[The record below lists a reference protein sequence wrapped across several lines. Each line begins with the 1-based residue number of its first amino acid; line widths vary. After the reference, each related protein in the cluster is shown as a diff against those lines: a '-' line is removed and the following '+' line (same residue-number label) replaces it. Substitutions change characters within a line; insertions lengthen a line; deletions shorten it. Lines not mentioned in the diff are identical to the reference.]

1 MSPKG
6 KLKIIPL
13 GGVEEIGKNI
23 YVLEYADDIV
33 ILDCGSIFPKED
45 MLGIDLVIPDVTYL
59 QRNRDKIRGIL
70 VTHGHEDHI
79 GAIPY
84 VVKQLGGVVPIYGT
98 RLTLALIELKL
109 KEHRAMPNVALH
121 TIVHGS
127 SEKIGAF
134 DVDFIKMSHSI
145 AGAVSMAIKCPV
157 GTVVF
162 TGDFKVDY
170 TPVDGELMDFQKL
183 AELGKRGVLALLMD
197 STNVERPGYTM
208 SEKKVGETF
217 NALFPRAKGRI
228 IIAMFASNVH
238 RIQQVVN
245 SAQQYGRKICLTG
258 RSMTNV
264 STVAMQLGE
273 LHIPDDMMI
282 SIDDLDRYPDDEIV
296 VITTGSQGEQMSG
309 LTRMAFSEHRKLDIR
324 SSDMVVISA
333 NPIPG
338 NELSVSRVI
347 DQLLRKGADVVY
359 EALAEVHVSGHACQE
374 ELKLMHA
381 LIKPKFFIPVH
392 GEYRMLSMHKKL
404 AMSMGMPED
413 HVIIPRVG
421 DVIEISRNSAKV
433 AGAVPA
439 GAVLVDGLGIGDVGN
454 VVLRDRRH
462 LSQDGLMTV
471 VVGLS
476 EKDNKLVSGPDI
488 VTRGFVY
495 VRENEELMVQARE
508 VVKKSVESCIRE
520 AHTPDWGT
528 IKTRI
533 RDDLREFLYQK
544 TKRSPMI
551 LPIIME
557 V

>member
-1 MSPKG
+1 
-6 KLKIIPL
+6 
-13 GGVEEIGKNI
+13 
-23 YVLEYADDIV
+23 
-33 ILDCGSIFPKED
+33 
-45 MLGIDLVIPDVTYL
+45 
-59 QRNRDKIRGIL
+59 
-70 VTHGHEDHI
+70 
-79 GAIPY
+79 
-84 VVKQLGGVVPIYGT
+84 
-98 RLTLALIELKL
+98 
-109 KEHRAMPNVALH
+109 
-121 TIVHGS
+121 
-127 SEKIGAF
+127 
-134 DVDFIKMSHSI
+134 
-145 AGAVSMAIKCPV
+145 
-157 GTVVF
+157 
-162 TGDFKVDY
+162 
-170 TPVDGELMDFQKL
+170 
-183 AELGKRGVLALLMD
+183 VLALLMD

>member
-109 KEHRAMPNVALH
+109 KEHRAMSNVALH
-121 TIVHGS
+121 TIVPGS

>member
-79 GAIPY
+79 GAIHY

-121 TIVHGS
+121 TIVPGS

-170 TPVDGELMDFQKL
+170 TTVDGELMDFQKL
-183 AELGKRGVLALLMD
+183 AELGKRGVLVLLMD

>member
-79 GAIPY
+79 GAIHY

-121 TIVHGS
+121 TIVPGS

-183 AELGKRGVLALLMD
+183 AELGKRGVLVLLMD

>member
-121 TIVHGS
+121 TIVPGS

-433 AGAVPA
+433 AGAV
-439 GAVLVDGLGIGDVGN
+439 LVDGLGIGDVGN

>member
-23 YVLEYADDIV
+23 YVIEYAEDIL
-33 ILDCGSIFPKED
+33 IIDCGSIFPKED

-59 QRNRDKIRGIL
+59 QRNRERIRGIL

-84 VVKQLGGVVPIYGT
+84 VVKQLGGVIPIYGT

-121 TIVHGS
+121 TIKPGDSAKV
-127 SEKIGAF
+127 GAF

-145 AGAVSMAIKCPV
+145 AGAVAMAIKCPV
-157 GTVVF
+157 GTVVT

-170 TPVDGELMDFQKL
+170 TPVDGERMDFQKL
-183 AELGKRGVLALLMD
+183 AELGKKGVLALLMD
-197 STNVERPGYTM
+197 STNVERSGYTM

-217 NALFPRAKGRI
+217 NALFPKATGRI
-228 IIAMFASNVH
+228 IIAMFASNIH
-238 RIQQVVN
+238 RIQQVVE
-245 SAQQYGRKICLTG
+245 SAQRFGRKVCLTG
-258 RSMTNV
+258 RSMINV

-273 LHIPDDMMI
+273 LHIPSDVMI
-282 SIDDLDRYPDDEIV
+282 SIDDLDRYPDEEIV

-309 LTRMAFSEHRKLDIR
+309 LTRMAFSEHRKLDIKA
-324 SSDMVVISA
+324 SDMVVISA

-347 DQLLRKGADVVY
+347 DQLLRKGADVIY
-359 EALAEVHVSGHACQE
+359 ESLAEVHVSGHACQE

-392 GEYRMLSMHKKL
+392 GEYRMLSIHKQL

-413 HVIIPRVG
+413 HIIIPRLG

-433 AGAVPA
+433 TGAVPA

-476 EKDNKLVSGPDI
+476 KEESKMVSGPDI

-508 VVKKSVESCIRE
+508 VVKKSVEASLKDSR
-520 AHTPDWGT
+520 TPDWSA
-528 IKTRI
+528 IKGRI

>member
-121 TIVHGS
+121 TIVPGS

-170 TPVDGELMDFQKL
+170 TPVDGE
-183 AELGKRGVLALLMD
+183 LMD

>member
-1 MSPKG
+1 MSAKG

-23 YVLEYADDIV
+23 YVLEYGEDIV
-33 ILDCGSIFPKED
+33 VIDCGSIFPKED

-59 QRNRDKIRGIL
+59 QRNREKIRGIL

-98 RLTLALIELKL
+98 RLTCALIELKL
-109 KEHRAMPNVALH
+109 KEHRAMPNVDLR
-121 TIVHGS
+121 IIKPGS
-127 SEKIGAF
+127 SEKVGSF

-145 AGAVSMAIKCPV
+145 AGAVALAIKCPV
-157 GTVVF
+157 GTVVA

-197 STNVERPGYTM
+197 STNVERNGYTM
-208 SEKKVGETF
+208 SEKTVGETF
-217 NALFPRAKGRI
+217 NSFFPKAEGRI
-228 IIAMFASNVH
+228 IIAMFASNIH
-238 RIQQVVN
+238 RIQQVVD
-245 SAQQYGRKICLTG
+245 SAQRFGRKVCLTG
-258 RSMTNV
+258 RSMINV

-273 LHIPDDMMI
+273 LHIPDDVMI

-324 SSDMVVISA
+324 STDMVIISA

-347 DQLLRKGADVVY
+347 DQLLRKGAEVIY
-359 EALAEVHVSGHACQE
+359 ESLAEVHVSGHARKE

-381 LIKPKFFIPVH
+381 LIRPKFFIPVH
-392 GEYRMLSMHKKL
+392 GEYRMLSIHKKL
-404 AMSMGMPED
+404 AMSMGMPEEN
-413 HVIIPRVG
+413 VIIPRLG

-462 LSQDGLMTV
+462 LAQDGLMTV

-476 EKDNKLVSGPDI
+476 KEENKLISGPDI

-495 VRENEELMVQARE
+495 VRENEELMVQARD
-508 VVKKSVESCIRE
+508 VVKRSVENCLSDGR
-520 AHTPDWGT
+520 TPDWGT
-528 IKTRI
+528 IKGHI

-557 V
+557 M

>member
-109 KEHRAMPNVALH
+109 KEHRAMSNVALH
-121 TIVHGS
+121 TIVPGS
-127 SEKIGAF
+127 SEQIGAF
-134 DVDFIKMSHSI
+134 DVDFIKMSHSL

-374 ELKLMHA
+374 ELMHA